1 MLKSDIVMKQLLLH
15 CSVPLLLY
23 LMNNLNRFQNIKLD
37 VYTCFK
43 NYIMLFVYLK
53 LSDIIV

>member
-1 MLKSDIVMKQLLLH
+1 MKQLLLH

-43 NYIMLFVYLK
+43 NYIMMLVYLK

>member
-1 MLKSDIVMKQLLLH
+1 MKQLPLH
-15 CSVPLLLY
+15 CFVPLLLN

-37 VYTCFK
+37 VYACFK
-43 NYIMLFVYLK
+43 NYIMMLVYLN